1 MDINLIAEKLTDLDF
16 IPLASVQGEFFS
28 IYCEFNAFSELSIN
42 NYRLAYLREKFGDN
56 QYSARW
62 QRLYLK
68 DKETLIFRLSDFAGM
83 PRELQLK
90 SRTARG
96 DLIRLYVIEPSISGS
111 GNSPEA
117 TQQGIRGEY
126 HSGTEFND
134 IRLTRI
140 DPELSFNW
148 GQGSPDASLP
158 GDNFSIVWRGFI
170 FLENDA
176 DCTFSIQSG
185 KEIEL
190 KIDGQPL
197 SWSAGTPG
205 NKKIEISMSAGNTPF
220 EFRFIHRTGKAFFSL
235 KLDTGNGLNPIG
247 PSELRY

>member
-1 MDINLIAEKLTDLDF
+1 M
-16 IPLASVQGEFFS
+16 
-28 IYCEFNAFSELSIN
+28 C
-42 NYRLAYLREKFGDN
+42 YLREKFGEN
-56 QYSARW
+56 QFSAQW
-62 QRLYLK
+62 QRLYPVNG
-68 DKETLIFRLSDFAGM
+68 ETHLLYLPSFSGISREFQVKAAYKGGFTLDFY
-83 PRELQLK
+83 E
-90 SRTARG
+90 
-96 DLIRLYVIEPSISGS
+96 IEPSIAGS
-111 GNSPEA
+111 ESAPE
-117 TQQGIRGEY
+117 TIQPGIRGEY

-140 DPELSFNW
+140 DTELAFNW

-158 GDNFSIVWRGFI
+158 SDNFSIVWRGFV

-185 KEIEL
+185 KEVEL

-205 NKKIEISMSAGNTPF
+205 NKKTDISMSAGNTPF

-235 KLDTGNGLNPIG
+235 KLDTGNGLNNIG